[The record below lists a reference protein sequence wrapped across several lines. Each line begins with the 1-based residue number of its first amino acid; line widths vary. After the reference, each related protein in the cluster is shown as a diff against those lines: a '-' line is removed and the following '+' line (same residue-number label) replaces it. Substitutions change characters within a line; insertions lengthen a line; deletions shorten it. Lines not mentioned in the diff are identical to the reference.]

1 MTSARQQLMEHARPL
16 TTGKDILFAGMMS
29 LVLHALAIL
38 LTISALNL
46 HSAPEKMEK
55 SPGLNVSFVN
65 LSSHPASQVQQSEFR
80 GKGPEPAASEKEKST
95 TSKSEIQE
103 KQTNAP
109 FPHDTEDIKEKT
121 VNKDSKVIA
130 PAGPDPQTDR
140 NEMNLHAS
148 TATTATG
155 IASGAVAESKGIGA
169 ISFGSTGRK
178 GDEQGGLN
186 GTLHSAVSRY
196 RQTPP
201 PVYPQAARQK
211 GYEGLVLISV
221 EILENGASGQLIV
234 KKSSGYAVLDQAAL
248 RAVKKWKFIPA
259 VKNNVRIRTWGDV
272 PIRFVLQDSD

>member
-1 MTSARQQLMEHARPL
+1 MEFATSTIP
-16 TTGKDILFAGMMS
+16 GKDILFAGMVS

-38 LTISALNL
+38 FVIIAINP
-46 HSAPEKMEK
+46 HSASGKMEK
-55 SPGLNVSFVN
+55 APGLSVCFVN
-65 LSSHPASQVQQSEFR
+65 ISSNSSQVRQSEPR
-80 GKGPEPAASEKEKST
+80 VKRSGSSASEKEITKALP
-95 TSKSEIQE
+95 KNKFQK
-103 KQTNAP
+103 KQTDAP
-109 FPHDTEDIKEKT
+109 FFLETEDSKGKT

-130 PAGPDPQTDR
+130 PAEPDPQTDR
-140 NEMNLHAS
+140 KEMNLHAS

-155 IASGAVAESKGIGA
+155 IASGAVAESKGSGAA
-169 ISFGSTGRK
+169 ISSGSTGRK

>member
-1 MTSARQQLMEHARPL
+1 MEHATPMIPR
-16 TTGKDILFAGMMS
+16 KDILYAGTIS

-38 LTISALNL
+38 LAITAVNL
-46 HSAPEKMEK
+46 HSAPGKMEK

-80 GKGPEPAASEKEKST
+80 VKGPEPAASEKKKTKLPESD
-95 TSKSEIQE
+95 IQE
-103 KQTNAP
+103 KQIDTHFSHN
-109 FPHDTEDIKEKT
+109 TEDIKENII
-121 VNKDSKVIA
+121 NKYSKVIA
-130 PAGPDPQTDR
+130 PAEPDPQTDR
-140 NEMNLHAS
+140 KEMNLHAS

-155 IASGAVAESKGIGA
+155 IASGAVAESKGSGAA
-169 ISFGSTGRK
+169 ISSGSTGRK

>member
-80 GKGPEPAASEKEKST
+80 GKRPEPAASEKEKST
-95 TSKSEIQE
+95 SSKSKIQE
-103 KQTNAP
+103 KQTNAH
-109 FPHDTEDIKEKT
+109 FSHDTEDIKEKT
-121 VNKDSKVIA
+121 VNKDSMVIV
-130 PAGPDPQTDR
+130 PAGSDPQADR
-140 NEMNLHAS
+140 SEIALYTSPA
-148 TATTATG
+148 AAATG
-155 IASGAVAESKGIGA
+155 TASGTDAKSQGSGA
-169 ISFGSTGRK
+169 ISSGSTGQK
-178 GDEQGGLN
+178 GDKPGELS
-186 GTLHSAVSRY
+186 GTLPSAVSRY
-196 RQTPP
+196 KQTPP
-201 PVYPQAARQK
+201 PIYPHAARQK

-221 EILENGASGQLIV
+221 EILENGATGQLLV

-248 RAVKKWKFIPA
+248 SAVKKWKFIPA
-259 VKNNVRIRTWGDV
+259 VKNNVRVRTWGDV
-272 PIRFVLQDSD
+272 PIRFVLQDAR